1 MSESSIIRN
10 PKSISG
16 SLSGSMLKTVSA
28 SQNLSNPINLNE
40 GCKMSNRII
49 RVLVRGAYDIQK
61 LRIQMGNRIVG
72 NYKARLGIP
81 PGTKEKD
88 QFEADKILKE
98 IKSLFKKI
106 TDGVVTLDNK
116 IDLGGNVLIADYTEL
131 CLVKEYLVFEA
142 QEEMHFKRIQEELE
156 NFPIWTEYLKN
167 IRGVGPAMAGIII
180 SEFDIEKAKH
190 ISAFWKYAGLDVAE
204 DGKGRSRREE
214 HLVPKEYVDKK
225 GELKTRMSITFN
237 PLVKTKLTGVLAG
250 VLIRL
255 GNEKYVKI
263 YKDYKFRLE
272 NHAVYKDTTKLH
284 RHRMATRYMMK
295 IFLSDLWLAWRALEG
310 LPITEPYAVAK
321 LGMQPHGVEVNKN

>member
-1 MSESSIIRN
+1 M
-10 PKSISG
+10 
-16 SLSGSMLKTVSA
+16 

-88 QFEADKILKE
+88 KLEADKILKE
-98 IKSLFKKI
+98 IKSLFRKI
-106 TDGVVTLDNK
+106 TDGIVTLDNK
-116 IDLGGNVLIADYTEL
+116 VDLGGNVLIADYTEL
-131 CLVKEYLVFEA
+131 CLVKEYLVFES

-156 NFPIWTEYLKN
+156 NFPIWTQYLKH

-180 SEFDIEKAKH
+180 SEFNIEIAKH
-190 ISAFWKYAGLDVAE
+190 ISSFWKFAGLDVAE
-204 DGKGRSRREE
+204 DGKGRSRKEE
-214 HLVPKEYVDKK
+214 HLVQKEYIDKT
-225 GELKTRMSITFN
+225 GETKTRLSITFN

-255 GNEKYVKI
+255 GNEKYVKV
-263 YKDYKFRLE
+263 YHDYKHRLE

-284 RHRMATRYMMK
+284 RHRMAVRYMMK
-295 IFLSDLWLAWRALEG
+295 IFLSDLWLAWRELEG

-321 LGMQPHGVEVNKN
+321 LGMQPHG